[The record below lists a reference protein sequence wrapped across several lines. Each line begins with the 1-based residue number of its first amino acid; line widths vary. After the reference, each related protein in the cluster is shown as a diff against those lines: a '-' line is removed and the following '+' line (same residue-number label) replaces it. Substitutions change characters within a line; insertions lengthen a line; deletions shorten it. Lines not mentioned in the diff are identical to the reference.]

1 MRLSRD
7 DSTPSP
13 ILQLNCGEPKLTVD
27 NVSSA
32 FLYQGSVG
40 AAYNMKELDKIGIT
54 HILTCASNI
63 APRFGK
69 EFTYKILPLLDNTDQ
84 NIEQHFDDARAFIN
98 SCRKIKG
105 KILVHCFAGKSRA
118 STITLSYMIKEMK
131 IDLKE
136 SLDHLKK
143 RRPIAQPNFGFMQQL
158 IKFEFDIL

>member
-1 MRLSRD
+1 
-7 DSTPSP
+7 
-13 ILQLNCGEPKLTVD
+13 
-27 NVSSA
+27 
-32 FLYQGSVG
+32 
-40 AAYNMKELDKIGIT
+40 MKELDKIGIT

-136 SLDHLKK
+136 ST
-143 RRPIAQPNFGFMQQL
+143 I
-158 IKFEFDIL
+158 